1 MAKPASKRSALSPV
15 QHLQWSELAHTCFL
29 GALMRAAR
37 WQPGELAF
45 HGGTSLHLCWQSNRY
60 SEDLDFLLA
69 SSRKDMRETIQRAAK
84 DVLRNFQAI
93 DPAFQIDLRD
103 KTKDPQ
109 RMITQHLVVKHPR
122 VVGQVMVKLEFW
134 RTDPLYLANYP
145 TELRTPLGP
154 GDYLA
159 DIRSPVPSATQ
170 ACAFA
175 DKLVAF
181 STRPTL
187 KWRDLYDLW
196 WIGTQN
202 RVQLDSAAVTRQ
214 YLHNLQAYQT
224 VGGLPAPEAILH
236 QTQKYSDAELLAA
249 ADPDLKNWLPD
260 VLWNQLKD
268 HGLKEIVCYVRRTL
282 NLYSAQIALALKET
296 PAAAQGNAPDTEHVA
311 HKDVG
316 HDR

>member
-1 MAKPASKRSALSPV
+1 M
-15 QHLQWSELAHTCFL
+15 

-45 HGGTSLHLCWQSNRY
+45 HGGTNLHLCWQSNRY
-60 SEDLDFLLA
+60 SEDLDFLLS

-236 QTQKYSDAELLAA
+236 QTQK
-249 ADPDLKNWLPD
+249 
-260 VLWNQLKD
+260 
-268 HGLKEIVCYVRRTL
+268 
-282 NLYSAQIALALKET
+282 
-296 PAAAQGNAPDTEHVA
+296 
-311 HKDVG
+311 
-316 HDR
+316 